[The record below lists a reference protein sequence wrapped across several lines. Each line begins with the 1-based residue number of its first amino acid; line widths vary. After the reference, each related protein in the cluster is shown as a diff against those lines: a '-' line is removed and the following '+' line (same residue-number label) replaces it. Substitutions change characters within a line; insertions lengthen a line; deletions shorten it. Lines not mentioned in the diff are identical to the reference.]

1 MFIVH
6 LCLMGVVIKR
16 MEWTFLARWW
26 GWLQRDNSTLMK
38 GPPAPVQ
45 NTSQCLFLGYEG
57 RSADTV
63 WRNNMSIEKRPLE
76 DAVPIEHGAF
86 PLPSSL
92 PSLPESSHP
101 LRSEP
106 FLFPPSHINSLI
118 FISIVGSFHGCILF
132 TRVRDDPWIF
142 PTYQT
147 SVWPIYLV
155 SPLPGQVIQFDY
167 HFSNGLKPPTSHGCP
182 TSAGSLPKKRHCL
195 KDRTFTLVTSLTSV
209 ALGALTA
216 WDAWA
221 VVTWWEMLMSL
232 GGLVW

>member
-6 LCLMGVVIKR
+6 LCLLGVVIKR

-26 GWLQRDNSTLMK
+26 VWLHRDNSTLMK

-63 WRNNMSIEKRPLE
+63 WRNNRSIEKRPLE

-118 FISIVGSFHGCILF
+118 FISIYLDRF
-132 TRVRDDPWIF
+132 TDVYYLPKRWSMDIF
-142 PTYQT
+142 PTYQNDRI
-147 SVWPIYLV
+147 WPMYRW
-155 SPLPGQVIQFDY
+155 
-167 HFSNGLKPPTSHGCP
+167 P
-182 TSAGSLPKKRHCL
+182 TSAGTLPKKRHCKKRGPL
-195 KDRTFTLVTSLTSV
+195 RLLRLLRLSRLVRL
-209 ALGALTA
+209 LR
-216 WDAWA
+216 
-221 VVTWWEMLMSL
+221 EMPELL
-232 GGLVW
+232 

>member
-6 LCLMGVVIKR
+6 LCLMGVVKKR

-26 GWLQRDNSTLMK
+26 GWLHRDNSTLMK

-45 NTSQCLFLGYEG
+45 NTSQCLILGYEG

-63 WRNNMSIEKRPLE
+63 WSTNMRIEKRPLE

-106 FLFPPSHINSLI
+106 FLFPPSHNQ
-118 FISIVGSFHGCILF
+118 FIDLHLYIVGSFHGCILF
-132 TRVRDDPWIF
+132 YQGERWSMDMIK
-142 PTYQT
+142 PT
-147 SVWPIYLV
+147 
-155 SPLPGQVIQFDY
+155 
-167 HFSNGLKPPTSHGCP
+167 
-182 TSAGSLPKKRHCL
+182 KRAN
-195 KDRTFTLVTSLTSV
+195 V
-209 ALGALTA
+209 
-216 WDAWA
+216 
-221 VVTWWEMLMSL
+221 
-232 GGLVW
+232 